1 MVLTS
6 CWAISAEW
14 LVTRGGNAMQYV
26 VGVWGQWSR
35 VSMSVRSEVGWQEQC
50 DMPGGCCE
58 DERKPEP
65 RSGGSEP

>member
-1 MVLTS
+1 V
-6 CWAISAEW
+6 A
-14 LVTRGGNAMQYV
+14 RGGNATQYV
-26 VGVWGQWSR
+26 VGAWGQWSR
-35 VSMSVRSEVGWQEQC
+35 VSMSVRSEVGWQERY